1 MTAFIP
7 DNTPGPGATSGAE
20 GVGADGKGTVY
31 GAEVLQKGVKK
42 YVKQ

>member
-1 MTAFIP
+1 L
-7 DNTPGPGATSGAE
+7 GATSGAE